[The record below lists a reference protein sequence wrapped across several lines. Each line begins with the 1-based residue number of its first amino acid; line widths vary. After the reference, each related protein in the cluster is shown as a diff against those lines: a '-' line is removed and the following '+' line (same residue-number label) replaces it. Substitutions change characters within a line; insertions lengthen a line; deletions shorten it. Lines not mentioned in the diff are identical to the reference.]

1 MAEIILVTGG
11 ASSGK
16 SVRAETVTRSYPG
29 RPIYIATA
37 EITDDEMAGRIAA
50 HRQRRGEDWE
60 LWETPLDLEATLAR
74 TDGRGPRLVECLTVW
89 LSNLMYH
96 GRDWAVDVSAL
107 TSALSRQTAPVIL
120 VSNEVGLGI
129 VPDNALAREFLRA
142 AGHLNQQIAA
152 CASKVEF
159 VVAGLPLRL
168 K

>member
-1 MAEIILVTGG
+1 MADIILVTGG

-16 SVRAETVTRSYPG
+16 SVRAEAVARSYPG

-37 EITDDEMAGRIAA
+37 EIVDDETAGRIAA
-50 HRQRRGEDWE
+50 HRERRGQDWE
-60 LWETPLDLEATLAR
+60 LWETPLDLAETLAR
-74 TDGRGPRLVECLTVW
+74 TDARGPRLVECLTVW

-96 GRDWAVDVSAL
+96 GRDWAADVAAL
-107 TSALSRQTAPVIL
+107 TDGLSRQTAPVIL

-129 VPDNALAREFLRA
+129 VPDNALAREFRRA
-142 AGHLNQQIAA
+142 AGHLNQEIAA
-152 CASKVEF
+152 RANTVEF